1 MTAAA
6 GLFGAATAAAGGT
19 SMLAVAGVAI
29 VAALAM
35 AGGIMA
41 GADAPWT
48 AYAQQASSAQTV
60 QIGALMTNNAS
71 QEFNDAD
78 RIRVAQYAVD
88 QFNAQSAAAGSGGI
102 MLNLTVT
109 EITRGSEPARL
120 VEAYDGGNGTLF
132 YIGPT
137 TSQGLANINATDAS
151 RAVLDSVVLVS
162 PSSEAPEL
170 AVAGDNI
177 FRLAVNIVRQGSL
190 LVGEMES
197 KGIESYVMVY
207 RNDAWGRQLAAA
219 VNETA
224 SAKGMAHRGS
234 ISFENDTSAEQWA
247 GIADRIET
255 SISGMQDGGGE
266 RTGVIF
272 MGYDTT
278 YTNMSVA
285 ANDSAAL
292 RNNTAWF
299 APSSS
304 IGTSERISND
314 TSRNFSAAV
323 GLTTLSED
331 VPSNPVAAA
340 IGANLTGTTPTF
352 YEYST
357 YDSVFVLGNAIRMAA
372 ASGGSGGANATINA
386 TTVAAAM
393 PRAAMEYTGALGD
406 GILLDDNGDLR
417 TPDTFT
423 VQRVDASGDWMAGTT
438 SSTPVARIGALVALG
453 YEHYPDDRTL
463 DALRQAVADY
473 NAGDGGG
480 QRSLVKLST
489 HNITDSIVV
498 ARNTTVALSDAYDS
512 GSGPSAY
519 IGPTLSE
526 SLAQMVPYARDNG
539 IILFS
544 PGSEAETLSIA
555 GDNVFRMTVSAD
567 RHGRFMAQVI
577 ADAGINSIVT
587 VMLDD
592 EWGRSLSASLARE
605 LAVRGVD
612 VAGTVSFP
620 ADNSDWAA
628 TARNASS
635 EITKLGTTTAGVAF
649 IGTHDDQDNIAA
661 ALAPGSDGAL
671 AAAGVRWFVTPSG
684 ISQEQL
690 DGNPASKALATATR
704 MTGIVNYVGGE
715 DGSQVRAAL
724 DSSGLP
730 GLTFYEYAA
739 YDALFVLGN
748 AMRSNAEAGREN
760 TAANLRAAIPA
771 AADAYSGALGDVV
784 LNSKGDLLMPDRFAV
799 RQVDEAGT
807 WMDTGTTRST
817 PVLQIG
823 AMLAL
828 GSADYPDDRT
838 LAAVRQAAA
847 DYNNRDD
854 AAQFVRVQ
862 VHNITSPD
870 DPSGYRNTADVL
882 RAAHDG
888 GSGPYAYI
896 GPTLS
901 SNLAPLLDYANENNI
916 VLFSP
921 GSEAQSLAVAG
932 DNVFRMT
939 VSTDRHGRFMAET
952 MADAGVKSAVT
963 VIRNDTWGRSLN
975 STLASALLSGGVMVA
990 DSVSFPDSGDANWT
1004 RVAAKIN
1011 AAVEAIGAANT
1022 TGVALVGVQHDQDS
1036 IAAEA
1041 NGTAAAGVQWF
1052 VTPSGIYDLDNATT
1066 RDLAVSTMMRG
1077 LALDVAD
1084 GPKKAALDAAI
1095 GGDDLTFYEY
1105 AAYDTLFVLGSAASA
1120 AAAPG
1125 NATALKEAI
1134 PAAADAYAG
1143 ILGDIVLNSKGDLLM
1158 PDRFA
1163 VRQVSAAGAW
1173 TDTGATKSTPVL
1185 RIGAMLA
1192 LGSTNYADD
1201 RTLAAV
1207 RQAAADYNQDDAAQF
1222 VRVQVHDIT
1231 DPADTNRYLNTTD
1244 VLRAAHGG
1252 GSGPYAYIGPT
1263 LSSNLAPLLDYANE
1277 NGIILFSPGSEAQ
1290 TLAVAGDNVF
1300 RMTVSTDRHGR
1311 FMAETMAD
1319 AGVKS
1324 AVTVIRDDEWGRSL
1338 NSTLVS
1344 TLLSGGVRVA
1354 DSVSFPDSGDAN
1366 WTRVAAEINAAV
1378 KALGAVNTTGVA
1390 LVGVQHDQDSIAAKA
1405 NGTAAAT
1412 VPWFVTPS
1420 GIYDLDNATTRG
1432 LAVSTMMTGLEI
1444 RVADGPKKAALD
1456 AAIGGLTFYEYAA
1469 YDTLFVLGSAA
1480 SAAAAPGNA
1489 TALKAAIPA
1498 AAERYVGILGDIA
1511 LNSRGDLRTPD
1522 LFAVRQ
1528 VNPSGA
1534 WIDTGA
1540 TKSTPVV
1547 DIGGIVILESD
1558 KFDDSPRL
1566 AAMRLAVDDYNR
1578 AAEDGGPLYLNLV
1591 PVQTS
1596 LSPNAA
1602 TATSPNAL
1610 DAVTSASGDGI
1621 RYYVGPSTSGNSQRV
1636 LEYANANDL
1645 TLVSPSST
1653 APSLATPNDALFRL
1667 VPNDSQQGVVIA
1679 DIIHN
1684 QQGAILARL
1693 INEGGTEHVII
1704 VVRDDVWGQGLNAS
1718 TAQRLDVHDID
1729 ITTIVHEEE
1738 DADWSDVASDLGD
1751 AISALNASAPDDPVA
1766 VLHIGFPGDFVD
1778 LANQSAAYPLIRT
1791 VPWYGTDGVAGAS
1804 HVVSSAQ
1811 AAGFADAV
1819 NLTATKFDVVSNE
1832 KYDAVRDALA
1842 AQGVQV
1848 RTTYEY
1854 SAYDS
1859 VFVLGRAIEAALANN
1874 ASYTPSD
1881 VRAAVRAAASEYSGA
1896 LGDIEL
1902 NAAGDLRTPNSYAA
1916 WEVRDGA
1923 WEKIE
1928 THPSTPVFDIGAL
1941 LMLDNN
1947 PIYTDDRE
1955 LAAMRVAVDDFNT
1968 AHELI
1973 GDFYVNLAIQR
1984 ISISP
1989 TDTASPDPDARAGL
2003 VEAYA
2008 GGSGPSYYVGPSTS
2022 GNTERVLEFA
2032 NANNIILISHSSTA
2046 PSLAIPNDNLFRMV
2060 VPDSLQ
2066 GIVLGDLIA
2075 KNSSVTDLV
2084 MAVRDDPWGRGV
2096 DEKTAERMGNFT
2108 NVTRVMFAESGADW
2122 AAVAASLNASI
2133 ANATAS
2139 AASKTD
2145 GRAAVLFV
2153 GFDGDFVGIAPQA
2166 SSYSQ
2171 LDTVPWFGP
2180 DGIGNSPVVTA
2191 NATSLALA
2199 QEVNMTTVIHS
2210 VAPNDVN
2217 RRLDPLAVY
2226 GPSAYDSVYVMGN
2239 AIKAAYVPSAASA
2252 ATPPQPQAVRA
2263 AIPGAAANYTGAL
2276 GNVMLDANGDLSS
2289 PSTYAIY
2296 QMGADGA
2303 WAQQRIVDAG
2313 AGQPP
2318 PTPPMPPPPT
2328 PPPTDAVDCSDDSIR
2343 CITIGEIY
2351 TPGLTSTDEIHAAYE
2366 LAVADYNRME
2376 LEKPNDTQKAYLEL
2390 DRATIMRE
2398 TPLDDLRTAY
2408 NNGTGPSMYLGPTLS
2423 AVSSAA
2429 EQFIDENG
2437 IVMISPTSQSTSPPS
2452 VVQEDTIFRLSLNDK
2467 YMADL
2472 IASVAL
2478 RERVST
2484 VIPVLMDNNTLAQ
2497 GYGVEFKREAD
2508 LHGIAVLDPVNV
2520 PANMTDLSG
2529 SVAEINRRVAALN
2542 VATDDLST
2550 VGLLVVLSPPVLHN
2564 LADSAAGHPL
2574 LASVKW
2580 FEPGALFPPLPIT
2593 DPETLSLARSVPLYS
2608 VSWNI
2613 TQTANWERVRNALSG
2628 TLGSAPH
2635 QYAYSAYDAVFLL
2648 GGAIRESMD
2657 ADGNFTTSRV
2667 AENIPAVAMK
2677 LNGLLGN
2684 ITLDANG
2691 DRVSPSSL
2699 LVWKSASGSGPVWV
2713 ESGGVQ
2719 LDPACGIS
2727 LASPTLAFANVNTG
2741 QPSDARTQTVTSTGT
2756 SPLESLTV
2764 AGTPWISTASNAT
2777 VLEVGATQIRAGQS
2791 QWMDLSTNTA
2801 ISLDSEAM
2809 DHAIAFRVNPPSST
2823 PSGNAGSMSQ
2833 TVTYVA
2839 TCSAP

>member
-1 MTAAA
+1 MT
-6 GLFGAATAAAGGT
+6 
-19 SMLAVAGVAI
+19 
-29 VAALAM
+29 
-35 AGGIMA
+35 

-120 VEAYDGGNGTLF
+120 VDAYDGGNGTLF

-162 PSSEAPEL
+162 PSSEAPAL

-177 FRLAVNIVRQGSL
+177 FRLAVNIVRQGNL

-197 KGIESYVMVY
+197 AGIESYVMVY
-207 RNDAWGRQLAAA
+207 RNDTWGRQLAAA

-224 SAKGMAHRGS
+224 AAKGMAHRGS
-234 ISFENDTSAEQWA
+234 ISFENGTSASQWD
-247 GIADRIET
+247 GIASRIEAR
-255 SISGMQDGGGE
+255 ISGMQDGGGG

-272 MGYDTT
+272 MGYGNT
-278 YTNMSVA
+278 YSDMSAA
-285 ANDSAAL
+285 ANDLGAL

-299 APSSS
+299 APSTA

-314 TSRNFSAAV
+314 TVRNFSMAV

-331 VPSNPVAAA
+331 VPDNPVVDG
-340 IGANLTGTTPTF
+340 IKANLTGTAPTF

-372 ASGGSGGANATINA
+372 VSGGGSGANATINA
-386 TTVAAAM
+386 SAVAAAM

-417 TPDTFT
+417 TPDKFT
-423 VQRVDASGDWMAGTT
+423 VQKVNASSGDWVAGSTT
-438 SSTPVARIGALVALG
+438 STPVTRIGALVALG

-473 NAGDGGG
+473 NAGDGG

-498 ARNTTVALSDAYDS
+498 ARNTTVALADAHDS
-512 GSGPSAY
+512 GRGPSAY

-526 SLAQMVPYARDNG
+526 SLAPMVQYAADNG

-592 EWGRSLSASLARE
+592 EWGRSLNASLARE
-605 LAVRGVD
+605 LAARGVD
-612 VAGTVSFP
+612 VAGTVAFP

-628 TARNASS
+628 TAEGASS
-635 EITKLGTTTAGVAF
+635 EIAKLDTTAAGVAF

-671 AAAGVRWFVTPSG
+671 AAADVRWFVTPSG

-690 DGNPASKALATATR
+690 DGNPASKALAMATN

-715 DGSQVRAAL
+715 DGSQVRANL

-748 AMRSNAEAGREN
+748 AMRSNVEAGREN
-760 TAANLRAAIPA
+760 TAESLRAAIPA
-771 AADAYSGALGDVV
+771 AAEAYSGALGDVV

-799 RQVDEAGT
+799 RQVNEAGT
-807 WMDTGTTRST
+807 WTDTDATKST
-817 PVLQIG
+817 PVLWIG

-854 AAQFVRVQ
+854 AAHFVRIQ

-882 RAAHDG
+882 RAAHDSG
-888 GSGPYAYI
+888 RGPYAYI

-901 SNLAPLLDYANENNI
+901 E
-916 VLFSP
+916 
-921 GSEAQSLAVAG
+921 
-932 DNVFRMT
+932 
-939 VSTDRHGRFMAET
+939 
-952 MADAGVKSAVT
+952 
-963 VIRNDTWGRSLN
+963 
-975 STLASALLSGGVMVA
+975 
-990 DSVSFPDSGDANWT
+990 
-1004 RVAAKIN
+1004 
-1011 AAVEAIGAANT
+1011 
-1022 TGVALVGVQHDQDS
+1022 
-1036 IAAEA
+1036 
-1041 NGTAAAGVQWF
+1041 
-1052 VTPSGIYDLDNATT
+1052 
-1066 RDLAVSTMMRG
+1066 
-1077 LALDVAD
+1077 
-1084 GPKKAALDAAI
+1084 
-1095 GGDDLTFYEY
+1095 
-1105 AAYDTLFVLGSAASA
+1105 
-1120 AAAPG
+1120 
-1125 NATALKEAI
+1125 
-1134 PAAADAYAG
+1134 
-1143 ILGDIVLNSKGDLLM
+1143 
-1158 PDRFA
+1158 
-1163 VRQVSAAGAW
+1163 
-1173 TDTGATKSTPVL
+1173 
-1185 RIGAMLA
+1185 
-1192 LGSTNYADD
+1192 
-1201 RTLAAV
+1201 
-1207 RQAAADYNQDDAAQF
+1207 
-1222 VRVQVHDIT
+1222 
-1231 DPADTNRYLNTTD
+1231 
-1244 VLRAAHGG
+1244 
-1252 GSGPYAYIGPT
+1252 
-1263 LSSNLAPLLDYANE
+1263 NLAPLLDYANE

-1290 TLAVAGDNVF
+1290 SLAVAGDNVF

-1338 NSTLVS
+1338 NSTLAS
-1344 TLLSGGVRVA
+1344 ALLSGGVMVADSVSFPDSGNANWTDVAAKINAAVEAIGAANTTGVALVGVPHDQDSIAAKANGAAASTVPWFVTPSGIYDLENATTRGLAVSTMMRGLALDVADGAKKAALDAAIGGDDLTFYEYAAYDTLFVLGSAAAAAPGNATALKEAIPAAADAYVGILGDIVLNSKGDLLMPDRFAVRQVSVAGAWTDTGTTKSTPVLRIGAMLALGSTDYADDRTLAAVRQAAADYNGDDAAQFVRVQVHDITDPADASRYLNTADVLRAAHGGGSGPYAYIGPTLSSNLAPLLDYANENDIILFSPGSEAQTLAVAGDNVFRMTVSTDRHGRFMAETMDDAGIKSAVTVIRDDEWGRSLNSTLVSALLSGGIRVA

-1366 WTRVAAEINAAV
+1366 WTKVAAEINAAV
-1378 KALGAVNTTGVA
+1378 AALGAVNTTGVA

-1420 GIYDLDNATTRG
+1420 GIYDLENATTRD
-1432 LAVSTMMTGLEI
+1432 LAVSTSMTGLEI
-1444 RVADGPKKAALD
+1444 KVADGPKKAVLD
-1456 AAIGGLTFYEYAA
+1456 AAIDGLTFYEYAA
-1469 YDTLFVLGSAA
+1469 YDTLFVLGNAA
-1480 SAAAAPGNA
+1480 SAAAPGNA

-1522 LFAVRQ
+1522 LFAVKQ
-1528 VNPSGA
+1528 VNPSGI

-1602 TATSPNAL
+1602 TATSPTAL
-1610 DAVTSASGDGI
+1610 DAVTRASGDGI

-1636 LEYANANDL
+1636 LEYANSNDL

-1738 DADWSDVASDLGD
+1738 DADWSDVASSIN
-1751 AISALNASAPDDPVA
+1751 ATISALNASAPDDPVA

-1819 NLTATKFDVVSNE
+1819 NLTATKFDVVSNA

-1874 ASYTPSD
+1874 ASYAPAD

-2096 DEKTAERMGNFT
+2096 DQKTAERMGNST

-2180 DGIGNSPVVTA
+2180 DGIGNSAVVTE

-2239 AIKAAYVPSAASA
+2239 AIKAAYVPSAA
-2252 ATPPQPQAVRA
+2252 TPPPPPPAPAVRA
-2263 AIPGAAANYTGAL
+2263 AIPGAATNYTGAL

-2318 PTPPMPPPPT
+2318 SPPTPPTPPM
-2328 PPPTDAVDCSDDSIR
+2328 PPPTDAVDCSDDAIR
-2343 CITIGEIY
+2343 CITIGGVFTTEFAESNRIEYRAQEI
-2351 TPGLTSTDEIHAAYE
+2351 
-2366 LAVADYNRME
+2366 AVADFNRE
-2376 LEKPNDTQKAYLEL
+2376 QAAVN
-2390 DRATIMRE
+2390 ATPKIQLVLQRVE
-2398 TPLDDLRTAY
+2398 ISRDSPLDGMRAAY
-2408 NNGTGPSMYLGPTLS
+2408 ANGTGPIVYLGPS
-2423 AVSSAA
+2423 ADSIVTAIKP
-2429 EQFIDENG
+2429 FIDAND
-2437 IVMISPTSQSTSPPS
+2437 IVVVSTSTASTPVLDQP
-2452 VVQEDTIFRLSLNDK
+2452 DNIFRMSLNDK
-2467 YMADL
+2467 HEATLLVNAADDEG
-2472 IASVAL
+2472 VT
-2478 RERVST
+2478 T
-2484 VIPVLMDNNTLAQ
+2484 VIPVMRNDT
-2497 GYGVEFKREAD
+2497 YGRSYYDVVQVEGD
-2508 LHGIAVLDPVNV
+2508 LLGMTVLDPVIV
-2520 PANMTDLSG
+2520 PPNMTDVSTLT
-2529 SVAEINRRVAALN
+2529 AELNRRVSAL
-2542 VATDDLST
+2542 DQLSDLSE
-2550 VGLLVVLSPPVLHN
+2550 VGLILAVFDNDLHN
-2564 LADSAAGHPL
+2564 LAQYAVDYPALTSVGWYTPSTLLPPRPL
-2574 LASVKW
+2574 
-2580 FEPGALFPPLPIT
+2580 T
-2593 DPETLSLARSVPLYS
+2593 DP
-2608 VSWNI
+2608 
-2613 TQTANWERVRNALSG
+2613 G
-2628 TLGSAPH
+2628 TLRLAQAAPLFGTSWALPQNAELDRINRLFVAEFGH
-2635 QYAYSAYDAVFLL
+2635 EPSQYAVARYDAVFLIAA
-2648 GGAIRESMD
+2648 AINRSML
-2657 ADGNFTTSRV
+2657 ADGTYTGAGVV
-2667 AENIPAVAMK
+2667 ANMRGAAER
-2677 LNGLLGN
+2677 LDRLLGDN
-2684 ITLDANG
+2684 FEFDANG
-2691 DRVSPSSL
+2691 NRISPSQAI
-2699 LVWKSASGSGPVWV
+2699 VWKSTSGTGVWA
-2713 ESGGVQ
+2713 ETGRVQ
-2719 LDPACGIS
+2719 LDLMCGLS
-2727 LASPTLAFANVNTG
+2727 LGSRTIAFGDVRAGIPSSPTR
-2741 QPSDARTQTVTSTGT
+2741 QSITSTGT
-2756 SPLESLTV
+2756 VPIDTIAIE
-2764 AGTPWISTASNAT
+2764 ATPWRGAAQDDTALPA
-2777 VLEVGATQIRAGQS
+2777 GATEVMSAFGLGASWVPLTSSVTMGEIGGPALPELTS
-2791 QWMDLSTNTA
+2791 V
-2801 ISLDSEAM
+2801 E
-2809 DHAIAFRVNPPSST
+2809 FRVNAPANTQQSS
-2823 PSGNAGSMSQ
+2823 AGPISQ
-2833 TVTYVA
+2833 TITYVV
-2839 TCSAP
+2839 TCRAP